1 VAYKP
6 ANLVNI
12 VPRLGTGDNL
22 AADDGGYSVALWSY
36 RQITGDDALAT
47 MVADNYITDG
57 NDRGLKVGDLVI
69 FVEDTVDSSWKQ
81 VNTVS
86 AAGLVTFI
94 TVSNP

>member
-1 VAYKP
+1 M
-6 ANLVNI
+6 I
-12 VPRLGTGDNL
+12 PRLGTGDNL

-36 RQITGDDALAT
+36 RQITGDGDLAT

-57 NDRGLKVGDLVI
+57 NDKGLKVGDIVI